1 MDHYFRNVMLLKHY
15 LTQVLKKIDI
25 KYQTFGMDEMDY
37 NMWIDPTIWLK
48 LNCWTSM
55 HEIHHMDENGPS
67 NWQ

>member
-37 NMWIDPTIWLK
+37 NMWINPTI
-48 LNCWTSM
+48 
-55 HEIHHMDENGPS
+55 
-67 NWQ
+67 